1 MTIYNTAFDTS
12 TGAGFKTNYDSIVKQ
27 LQMAVIKVNF
37 ADNNRRIVNEDFG
50 DSKNPA
56 ATVLTNTTP
65 EENAIPSFPFP
76 LFFNSPTK
84 DKESESY
91 VVFDGRPFI
100 SGNQLDAA
108 GQLNVRLATEYSLNK
123 AMTILT
129 A

>member
-12 TGAGFKTNYDSIVKQ
+12 TGAGYKTNYHSIVKQ
-27 LQMAVIKVNF
+27 VQMAVVKVNNT
-37 ADNNRRIVNEDFG
+37 DNIRRIANEDFG
-50 DSKNPA
+50 NCKNPA
-56 ATVLTNTTP
+56 ATVLTNMTP

-100 SGNQLDAA
+100 SGN
-108 GQLNVRLATEYSLNK
+108 
-123 AMTILT
+123 
-129 A
+129 